1 MPDDQ
6 KPKPEDHR
14 PAHEQEDEELP
25 EPTNRAE
32 RRALKKNKGRNKVKG
47 VIPGANGSGFHPK
60 DVKTTGHKEFTNRK
74 TG

>member
-1 MPDDQ
+1 M
-6 KPKPEDHR
+6 PEDHK
-14 PAHEQEDEELP
+14 PAPEDHKSAHETDAEELP

-47 VIPGANGSGFHPK
+47 VVAGTNGSGFHPK